1 MPGHL
6 ILIFAYY
13 FPPQNAIG
21 AARPFRFY
29 KYLKRLGYRCHV
41 ITAADVSGRPDLD
54 AEAVPDPFV
63 VRPRQGIGWQ
73 LERAVRKLLVPG
85 ATGTHWALHAFRA
98 ARRVILEQQPERVT
112 IFSTFPPL
120 GSHLAAFLLARK
132 ERIAW
137 IADYR
142 DPLSD
147 NPIYDDWGVFWRTVS
162 RTLERAFVNSPALVI
177 ANTDAARDK
186 LVAAYPR
193 KADHIE
199 LIWNGFDPEERL
211 RPAPKVDTSR
221 YVLSHVGDLYG
232 GRDVRPILYSIKR
245 LIENGCLHPD
255 FIGVRLI
262 GPAEASSIPDQVFM
276 GAAAREGWL
285 DFQPVRLPLSEAQ
298 QIVCCSDGLLLVQP
312 QSILQVPG
320 KLFEYL
326 QIGRPILAYVP
337 PNSPVERILQKSG
350 VLYECIYPDSTAEQM
365 DAKLSRFFKMRSVHA
380 EPNAW
385 FEKEFSAEHQS
396 RRLADLIEKIH
407 YDMSR
412 NESRRSAA

>member
-1 MPGHL
+1 
-6 ILIFAYY
+6 
-13 FPPQNAIG
+13 
-21 AARPFRFY
+21 
-29 KYLKRLGYRCHV
+29 
-41 ITAADVSGRPDLD
+41 
-54 AEAVPDPFV
+54 
-63 VRPRQGIGWQ
+63 
-73 LERAVRKLLVPG
+73 
-85 ATGTHWALHAFRA
+85 
-98 ARRVILEQQPERVT
+98 
-112 IFSTFPPL
+112 
-120 GSHLAAFLLARK
+120 
-132 ERIAW
+132 
-137 IADYR
+137 
-142 DPLSD
+142 
-147 NPIYDDWGVFWRTVS
+147 
-162 RTLERAFVNSPALVI
+162 
-177 ANTDAARDK
+177 
-186 LVAAYPR
+186 
-193 KADHIE
+193 
-199 LIWNGFDPEERL
+199 
-211 RPAPKVDTSR
+211 
-221 YVLSHVGDLYG
+221 
-232 GRDVRPILYSIKR
+232 
-245 LIENGCLHPD
+245 
-255 FIGVRLI
+255 
-262 GPAEASSIPDQVFM
+262 M